1 MDEPSNIIRVP
12 KPSPASF
19 NPDRP
24 LDPLNKHSL
33 LASQVRHCREIE
45 EKLPPQKGAAKK
57 FQTIQTEGQAAEYIR
72 HVTLRLHKRKAR
84 KQKAG

>member
-1 MDEPSNIIRVP
+1 VDEPTNIVHVP

-24 LDPLNKHSL
+24 LRKNSL
-33 LASQVRHCREIE
+33 LESQVRHCREIE
-45 EKLPPQKGAAKK
+45 EKLPPQKLAAKK
-57 FQTIQTEGQAAEYIR
+57 FQTIETEGQAAEYIK